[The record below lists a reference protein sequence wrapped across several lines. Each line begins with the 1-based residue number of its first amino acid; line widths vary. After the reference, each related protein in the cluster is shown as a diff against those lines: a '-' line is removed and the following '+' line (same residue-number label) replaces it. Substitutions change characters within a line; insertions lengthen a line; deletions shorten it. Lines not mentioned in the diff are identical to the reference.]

1 MEKLAN
7 KRVVESWLPFLD
19 ERHLKTAI
27 VDPVCVDWDWCP
39 NIQVVVLLPIAEC
52 QFGLYKSFIGEL
64 KVLPRAT
71 ILSVESV
78 VHCRAHIKFGLQI
91 LDMGKPDIDASRLEK
106 LAGEKVVGM

>member
-1 MEKLAN
+1 
-7 KRVVESWLPFLD
+7 LD
-19 ERHLKTAI
+19 
-27 VDPVCVDWDWCP
+27 
-39 NIQVVVLLPIAEC
+39 
-52 QFGLYKSFIGEL
+52 KSLVGEL
-64 KVLPRAT
+64 KVFSGTA